1 MNKSNTI
8 PAETVIL
15 SPESPFI
22 HLSFLLWFPRAWVVA
37 NDEQMAS
44 SDPEYMADAPD
55 GQGRFDAGTI
65 TTGALVL
72 GGVLTSIS
80 VIFVGLRIF
89 TRLSLVKRSLGA
101 DDYFI
106 AVSLSLAIVF
116 YGLSIELCELG
127 VGVHLWQVRR
137 ADYSPWFLLY
147 SLIAIAVYSLSVTTA
162 KMSLL
167 VLYLR
172 LSPDR
177 VFRIVV
183 ITFIGFTTAYAISY
197 LLLILLSCRPIQA
210 SWDLS
215 ARQGATCISKDT
227 LYLVLAAT
235 NIIMDIVCLILPLKI
250 IIPLQMPKRQKWSL
264 IALFAT
270 GGFVCLC
277 AIRRTI
283 LLPPLFQS
291 KDFTRDVE
299 KQLNWASVEV
309 NAGIICASVPALK
322 PFFMRYLPM
331 FVHSHI
337 TGSSKKSNAN
347 YQNYQTSMPY
357 STTVENNR
365 KRRNVQSEAYV
376 LHSHDDLSLSS
387 HEMPKA
393 GSDEDVTKLWSGSAF
408 RNDRT
413 SQLLTTIE
421 SKTMDMDANSI
432 DSAGEIMSA
441 EGSSTRQGSQG
452 PTRMASFHGITVTTE
467 LETKVDY
474 EKT

>member
-1 MNKSNTI
+1 MNKSDTI
-8 PAETVIL
+8 PAETFTP
-15 SPESPFI
+15 SPESPFL
-22 HLSFLLWFPRAWVVA
+22 HLSLLLWFPRAWVVA

-116 YGLSIELCELG
+116 YGLSIESM
-127 VGVHLWQVRR
+127 Q
-137 ADYSPWFLLY
+137 Y

-177 VFRIVV
+177 
-183 ITFIGFTTAYAISY
+183 
-197 LLLILLSCRPIQA
+197 
-210 SWDLS
+210 
-215 ARQGATCISKDT
+215 
-227 LYLVLAAT
+227 
-235 NIIMDIVCLILPLKI
+235 I

-365 KRRNVQSEAYV
+365 KRRNVQSEAYE

-432 DSAGEIMSA
+432 DSAGEIMPA
-441 EGSSTRQGSQG
+441 EGSSTGQG
-452 PTRMASFHGITVTTE
+452 PQGPRRMASFHGITVTTE

>member
-1 MNKSNTI
+1 
-8 PAETVIL
+8 
-15 SPESPFI
+15 
-22 HLSFLLWFPRAWVVA
+22 
-37 NDEQMAS
+37 MAS
-44 SDPEYMADAPD
+44 PDPEYMADPPD

-65 TTGALVL
+65 TNGALVL
-72 GGVLTSIS
+72 GGILTSIS

-106 AVSLSLAIVF
+106 AVSLSLAI
-116 YGLSIELCELG
+116 
-127 VGVHLWQVRR
+127 
-137 ADYSPWFLLY
+137 
-147 SLIAIAVYSLSVTTA
+147 
-162 KMSLL
+162 
-167 VLYLR
+167 
-172 LSPDR
+172 
-177 VFRIVV
+177 
-183 ITFIGFTTAYAISY
+183 
-197 LLLILLSCRPIQA
+197 
-210 SWDLS
+210 
-215 ARQGATCISKDT
+215 
-227 LYLVLAAT
+227 
-235 NIIMDIVCLILPLKI
+235 I

-291 KDFTRDVE
+291 KDSTRDVE

-365 KRRNVQSEAYV
+365 KRRNVQSEAYE

-421 SKTMDMDANSI
+421 SKTMDMDANSV
-432 DSAGEIMSA
+432 DSAGEIMPA
-441 EGSSTRQGSQG
+441 EGSGAGQGSQG
-452 PTRMASFHGITVTTE
+452 PRRMASFHGITVTTE

>member
-1 MNKSNTI
+1 MVKSNTI
-8 PAETVIL
+8 PAETFT
-15 SPESPFI
+15 SSSESPF
-22 HLSFLLWFPRAWVVA
+22 LQFSLLLWFPRAWDVA

-44 SDPEYMADAPD
+44 SDPEYMADPPD

-72 GGVLTSIS
+72 GGILTSIS

-106 AVSLSLAIVF
+106 TVSLSLAIVF
-116 YGLSIELCELG
+116 YGLSIE
-127 VGVHLWQVRR
+127 
-137 ADYSPWFLLY
+137 Y
-147 SLIAIAVYSLSVTTA
+147 
-162 KMSLL
+162 
-167 VLYLR
+167 
-172 LSPDR
+172 
-177 VFRIVV
+177 
-183 ITFIGFTTAYAISY
+183 
-197 LLLILLSCRPIQA
+197 
-210 SWDLS
+210 
-215 ARQGATCISKDT
+215 T

-235 NIIMDIVCLILPLKI
+235 NIIMDIICLILPLKI

-283 LLPPLFQS
+283 LLPPLFRS

-365 KRRNVQSEAYV
+365 KRRNVQSEAYE

-393 GSDEDVTKLWSGSAF
+393 GSDEDVTKLWSGK
-408 RNDRT
+408 
-413 SQLLTTIE
+413 
-421 SKTMDMDANSI
+421 SKTMDMDANSV
-432 DSAGEIMSA
+432 DSAGEIMPA
-441 EGSSTRQGSQG
+441 EGSGAGQGSQG
-452 PTRMASFHGITVTTE
+452 PRRMASFHGITVTTE

>member
-1 MNKSNTI
+1 
-8 PAETVIL
+8 
-15 SPESPFI
+15 
-22 HLSFLLWFPRAWVVA
+22 
-37 NDEQMAS
+37 MAS

-101 DDYFI
+101 DDY
-106 AVSLSLAIVF
+106 
-116 YGLSIELCELG
+116 
-127 VGVHLWQVRR
+127 
-137 ADYSPWFLLY
+137 
-147 SLIAIAVYSLSVTTA
+147 
-162 KMSLL
+162 
-167 VLYLR
+167 
-172 LSPDR
+172 
-177 VFRIVV
+177 
-183 ITFIGFTTAYAISY
+183 
-197 LLLILLSCRPIQA
+197 
-210 SWDLS
+210 
-215 ARQGATCISKDT
+215 T

-365 KRRNVQSEAYV
+365 KRRNVQSEAYE

>member
-1 MNKSNTI
+1 MDKSNTI
-8 PAETVIL
+8 PAETFTS
-15 SPESPFI
+15 SPESPFL
-22 HLSFLLWFPRAWVVA
+22 HLSLLLWFPRAWVVA

-44 SDPEYMADAPD
+44 SDPEYMADPPD

-72 GGVLTSIS
+72 GGILTSIS

-116 YGLSIELCELG
+116 YGLSIESM
-127 VGVHLWQVRR
+127 Q
-137 ADYSPWFLLY
+137 Y

-365 KRRNVQSEAYV
+365 KRRNVQSETYE

-432 DSAGEIMSA
+432 DSAGEIMPP
-441 EGSSTRQGSQG
+441 EGSSTGQG
-452 PTRMASFHGITVTTE
+452 PQGPRRMASFHGITVTTE

>member
-1 MNKSNTI
+1 
-8 PAETVIL
+8 
-15 SPESPFI
+15 
-22 HLSFLLWFPRAWVVA
+22 
-37 NDEQMAS
+37 
-44 SDPEYMADAPD
+44 
-55 GQGRFDAGTI
+55 
-65 TTGALVL
+65 
-72 GGVLTSIS
+72 
-80 VIFVGLRIF
+80 
-89 TRLSLVKRSLGA
+89 
-101 DDYFI
+101 
-106 AVSLSLAIVF
+106 
-116 YGLSIELCELG
+116 
-127 VGVHLWQVRR
+127 
-137 ADYSPWFLLY
+137 
-147 SLIAIAVYSLSVTTA
+147 
-162 KMSLL
+162 
-167 VLYLR
+167 
-172 LSPDR
+172 
-177 VFRIVV
+177 
-183 ITFIGFTTAYAISY
+183 
-197 LLLILLSCRPIQA
+197 
-210 SWDLS
+210 
-215 ARQGATCISKDT
+215 
-227 LYLVLAAT
+227 
-235 NIIMDIVCLILPLKI
+235 MDIVCLILPLKI

-299 KQLNWASVEV
+299 KQLNWASAEV

-365 KRRNVQSEAYV
+365 KRRNVQSEAYE

-452 PTRMASFHGITVTTE
+452 PRRMASFHGITVTTE

>member
-1 MNKSNTI
+1 
-8 PAETVIL
+8 
-15 SPESPFI
+15 
-22 HLSFLLWFPRAWVVA
+22 
-37 NDEQMAS
+37 MAS
-44 SDPEYMADAPD
+44 SDPEYMADPPD

-72 GGVLTSIS
+72 GGILTSIS

-137 ADYSPWFLLY
+137 ADYSPWFLL
-147 SLIAIAVYSLSVTTA
+147 
-162 KMSLL
+162 
-167 VLYLR
+167 
-172 LSPDR
+172 
-177 VFRIVV
+177 
-183 ITFIGFTTAYAISY
+183 
-197 LLLILLSCRPIQA
+197 
-210 SWDLS
+210 
-215 ARQGATCISKDT
+215 
-227 LYLVLAAT
+227 
-235 NIIMDIVCLILPLKI
+235 I

-365 KRRNVQSEAYV
+365 KRRNVQSEAYE

-421 SKTMDMDANSI
+421 SKTVDMDANSI
-432 DSAGEIMSA
+432 DSAGEIMPA
-441 EGSSTRQGSQG
+441 EGSSTGQGSQG
-452 PTRMASFHGITVTTE
+452 PRRMASFHGITVTTE

>member
-1 MNKSNTI
+1 
-8 PAETVIL
+8 
-15 SPESPFI
+15 
-22 HLSFLLWFPRAWVVA
+22 
-37 NDEQMAS
+37 MAS
-44 SDPEYMADAPD
+44 SDPEYMADPPD

-116 YGLSIELCELG
+116 YGLSIE
-127 VGVHLWQVRR
+127 
-137 ADYSPWFLLY
+137 Y
-147 SLIAIAVYSLSVTTA
+147 
-162 KMSLL
+162 
-167 VLYLR
+167 
-172 LSPDR
+172 
-177 VFRIVV
+177 
-183 ITFIGFTTAYAISY
+183 
-197 LLLILLSCRPIQA
+197 
-210 SWDLS
+210 
-215 ARQGATCISKDT
+215 T

-277 AIRRTI
+277 AIRRTV

-365 KRRNVQSEAYV
+365 KRRNVQSEAYE

-432 DSAGEIMSA
+432 DSAGEIMPA
-441 EGSSTRQGSQG
+441 EGSSTGQGSQG
-452 PTRMASFHGITVTTE
+452 PRRMASFHGITVTTE